1 MYEYSRGGN
10 PTRNTLEKVLASL
23 EAAKYGAQYPLN
35 DRHFL
40 SFFLLYRKFH
50 FLQRPP
56 GLAFSSGL
64 AAVCSIVQLLSCGDH
79 IVAMDDLYG
88 GTSNY
93 LKQIAKRMNIETTF
107 VDATDAENVENVI
120 QENTRVRFTCQQV
133 DS

>member
-1 MYEYSRGGN
+1 MV
-10 PTRNTLEKVLASL
+10 RNIRSMIAISL
-23 EAAKYGAQYPLN
+23 
-35 DRHFL
+35 
-40 SFFLLYRKFH
+40 FFLLSRQFH

-56 GLAFSSGL
+56 GLTFSSGL

-93 LKQIAKRMNIETTF
+93 LKQIAERMNIKTTF
-107 VDATDAENVENVI
+107 VDATDADNVENAI
-120 QENTRVRFTCQQV
+120 QENTRVRFTYQYV